1 MHYTYI
7 EWQLLLAWVPTLV
20 IFLFFWRTLIRYGKV
35 YGLCIAGSFLFATPW
50 DYWATHSWLW
60 HFSPDLTINKHF
72 LGLPLEEYMFF
83 VSFTVLYVSIAIILW
98 QRVINRP
105 KRPSR

>member
-7 EWQLLLAWVPTLV
+7 EWQLLLAGLPTL
-20 IFLFFWRTLIRYGKV
+20 ILWLFYWRLLSNYTKV
-35 YGLCIAGSFLFATPW
+35 FIYCIVGSVVFATPW

-60 HFSPDLTINKHF
+60 HFSSALTVNKRF

-83 VSFTVLYVSIAIILW
+83 VVFTLMYASIALVL
-98 QRVINRP
+98 RDKLMKKGS
-105 KRPSR
+105 KR